1 MQPSHQGTT
10 RFSNRV
16 ADYVRSRPR
25 YPQGVLDILRSEA
38 GLTTN
43 MVVADIGSGTG
54 FSSEPFLQNGNIV
67 HGVEPNADMRSAA
80 ETLLAK
86 YPDFR
91 SVNGTAEATTMP
103 DRSIDLIVAGQAFH
117 WFDQVK
123 TCEEFRR
130 ILREDGPVVLIWN
143 TLQEDATPFM
153 RAYMSLLHQF
163 GTDFKEVVHTN
174 VDRGQLQ
181 AFYGGDF
188 VKRMLPNEQRF
199 DREGLRSRLLSS
211 SYTPPVGHPN
221 HEPMLRELDRI
232 FEQNQEGG
240 EVRMEYATEVYVGR
254 LQSIR

>member
-25 YPQGVLDILRSEA
+25 YPDGLLDILRSDA

-43 MVVADIGSGTG
+43 TVIADIGSGTG
-54 FSSEPFLQNGNIV
+54 FSAEPFLKNGNIV
-67 HGVEPNADMRSAA
+67 YGVEPNADMRSAA
-80 ETLLAK
+80 AALLAA

-91 SVNGTAEATTMP
+91 SVNGTAEATTLP

-117 WFDQVK
+117 WFDPPK
-123 TCEEFRR
+123 AREEFRR
-130 ILREDGPVVLIWN
+130 ILRENATVVLFWN
-143 TLQEDATPFM
+143 TIQERLTPFM
-153 RAYMSLLHQF
+153 RAYSNLLHQF

-174 VDRGQLQ
+174 VDRAQLQ

-188 VKRMLPNEQRF
+188 VKHTLPNEQRF
-199 DREGLRSRLLSS
+199 DREGLRSRMLSN

-221 HEPMLRELDRI
+221 YEPMLAELDRV
-232 FEQNQEGG
+232 FEENQEEG
-240 EVRMEYATEVYVGR
+240 EVRMVYGTEVYLGT
-254 LQSIR
+254 L